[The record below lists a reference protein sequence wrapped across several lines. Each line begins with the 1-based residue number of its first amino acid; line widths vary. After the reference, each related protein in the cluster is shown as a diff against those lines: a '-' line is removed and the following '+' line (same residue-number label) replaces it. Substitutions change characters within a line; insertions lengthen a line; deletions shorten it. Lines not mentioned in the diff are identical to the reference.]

1 MSHVA
6 KARPNRDSSFWAV
19 ALKIA
24 IRELRASAVKFTFA
38 LPPVAAGVHGFGD
51 AFHAPRRQA
60 RPDRDCSFWAV
71 ALKIAVRELR
81 ASGMGAPTGVGGFS
95 NASHITRRK
104 GCLR

>member
-1 MSHVA
+1 MSHAA
-6 KARPNRDSSFWAV
+6 K
-19 ALKIA
+19 
-24 IRELRASAVKFTFA
+24 
-38 LPPVAAGVHGFGD
+38 
-51 AFHAPRRQA
+51 A

-81 ASGMGAPTGVGGFS
+81 ASAVMFIFAEVGALGDAYHASRRQVRPDRDCSFWAVALKIAVRELRASGVGALTGVGGFS